1 MSVEI
6 WIGICIPFLGTL
18 LGAGTV
24 YFMKKEVG
32 SRTRKILLGFA
43 AGVMLSASMWSLLS
57 PSVEIAFEQGVPE
70 WLPATVG
77 FVIGTVFMIFADK
90 FFNEKQA
97 EKKGLNTG
105 LLFFS
110 VTVHNIPEGMAV
122 GAVFA
127 GMMSAGADI
136 SFASA
141 LTLALGIALQNMPE
155 GAIVSMPIRSAGA
168 SRTKC
173 FVYGVLSGVVEP
185 LSALFTILFYSLVNP
200 VLPYLLS
207 FAAGAMIYVV
217 ARELIPDEYEEGTG
231 ESGIIALACGFVVM
245 MIMDIVFG

>member
-57 PSVEIAFEQGVPE
+57 PSVEIASEQGVPE

-90 FFNEKQA
+90 FFNEKP
-97 EKKGLNTG
+97 GG
-105 LLFFS
+105 
-110 VTVHNIPEGMAV
+110 
-122 GAVFA
+122 
-127 GMMSAGADI
+127 
-136 SFASA
+136 
-141 LTLALGIALQNMPE
+141 
-155 GAIVSMPIRSAGA
+155 
-168 SRTKC
+168 
-173 FVYGVLSGVVEP
+173 
-185 LSALFTILFYSLVNP
+185 
-200 VLPYLLS
+200 
-207 FAAGAMIYVV
+207 
-217 ARELIPDEYEEGTG
+217 EEGS
-231 ESGIIALACGFVVM
+231 EYGF
-245 MIMDIVFG
+245 IVFLGHSA